1 MRSIRAI
8 IVPALVLA
16 FALVPAAGADPPV
29 PESLDLVLERLDRV
43 AQLYRDSALE
53 FTCDESVTYFA
64 RFQRRTD
71 RFRYLYSFHEGV
83 GLTDRRLPRR
93 GKQARGESDMQ
104 EPVAH
109 WGLER
114 AYSWAFV
121 FQASLRE
128 RYAYE
133 LVGARKVHGIPALGV
148 QFEPRP
154 PFERG
159 INDLR
164 GKFFTN
170 CLQPVIPEELDTWI
184 NQAIT
189 TMCP

>member
-1 MRSIRAI
+1 MQ
-8 IVPALVLA
+8 LA
-16 FALVPAAGADPPV
+16 QEKTGP
-29 PESLDLVLERLDRV
+29 
-43 AQLYRDSALE
+43 
-53 FTCDESVTYFA
+53 
-64 RFQRRTD
+64 D
-71 RFRYLYSFHEGV
+71 RFRYLYSFHESV

-148 QFEPRP
+148 KFEPRP

-164 GKFFTN
+164 GTAWAPA
-170 CLQPVIPEELDTWI
+170 CTS
-184 NQAIT
+184 ASC
-189 TMCP
+189 CPTRW